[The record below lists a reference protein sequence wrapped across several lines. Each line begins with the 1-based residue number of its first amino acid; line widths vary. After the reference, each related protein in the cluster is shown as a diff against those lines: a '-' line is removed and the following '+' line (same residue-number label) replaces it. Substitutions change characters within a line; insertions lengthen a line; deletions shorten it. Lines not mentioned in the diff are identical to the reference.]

1 MRKVE
6 PKLPRIYLQDG
17 SGDLNIY
24 SGSWWMANQTLAAS
38 LEYAG
43 YDFTFERGT
52 DGLNANH
59 SSRVFAQSLEWLW
72 SNWRQPITASRGAA
86 KSERHF
92 VTEILD
98 PAADWEE
105 LSAGHGFTEGPA
117 VDSEGN
123 VYFADVRQD
132 RIHKIEHA
140 TRKVS
145 LFLDQSGGANGM
157 MFGPDGRLY
166 VCQNKK
172 RQIIA
177 IRPDQSIDVLAKDV
191 GSNDLA
197 VNFRNEV
204 CFTEPA

>member
-72 SNWRQPITASRGAA
+72 S
-86 KSERHF
+86 
-92 VTEILD
+92 
-98 PAADWEE
+98 
-105 LSAGHGFTEGPA
+105 
-117 VDSEGN
+117 
-123 VYFADVRQD
+123 
-132 RIHKIEHA
+132 
-140 TRKVS
+140 
-145 LFLDQSGGANGM
+145 
-157 MFGPDGRLY
+157 
-166 VCQNKK
+166 
-172 RQIIA
+172 
-177 IRPDQSIDVLAKDV
+177 
-191 GSNDLA
+191 
-197 VNFRNEV
+197 
-204 CFTEPA
+204 